1 MSSRTTRSTTTTTSP
16 PKSRQ
21 NETRRRRL
29 RHRHHRS
36 NPSSKSAMKSIDITT
51 HPSLSESS
59 SSSESVS
66 FGETVTVRF
75 YATVLGDHP
84 SPKSGPPVSL
94 DWTVVATEE
103 LPLRSSAPS
112 GRSRRHLRLSA
123 GTRIR
128 RLQDAGVSYSAMDIT
143 MAECRAIRCQRHA
156 SSMTAVSDHDDDGDR
171 TSAAATIADD
181 EESVDSPCAPATRRK
196 RSKPTPGTNALRRTQ
211 RGGMLAGRRSGR
223 SSSAAF
229 DPSSSRANET
239 FATTTAT
246 PTTFRMRKLLLDLHA
261 KPSSSS
267 KVASSRVAPVSPPS
281 TTSAGAGNNKP
292 LFARSLPQRSLR
304 SVVRKSLQRRCTN
317 LGLSRAPP
325 LQ

>member
-16 PKSRQ
+16 PKPRQ

-171 TSAAATIADD
+171 TAAAAIADD